1 MTVLSPLER
10 RLRWSG
16 ILVIM
21 GLVIEA
27 VCLTWARPL
36 AFIFLVA
43 GGGALCGAGIV
54 LYLFS
59 LVSIVRE

>member
-1 MTVLSPLER
+1 VTSTSPLEK

-16 ILVIM
+16 ILVM
-21 GLVIEA
+21 TGLLIEA

-43 GGGALCGAGIV
+43 GAGALCGAGIV

-59 LVSIVRE
+59 LVSINRP